1 MAYFNYFPEIVYDV
15 RGIKN
20 NQRIQVITNIL
31 VRVRKKLELTNV
43 AYFDQYF
50 VTDGDRPDSLAHQI
64 YGDSELHWVILY
76 ANYMTNP
83 YYDWPLTSFDLQK
96 YVAKKYPSNINGT
109 HHWEDTDG
117 YEVDETASGATAVTN
132 YVYEEKKNDAK
143 RSINIIKQ
151 EYLGNIIKEFKKL
164 VG

>member
-1 MAYFNYFPEIVYDV
+1 MAYFNYFPTIGYDV
-15 RGIKN
+15 RGEKN
-20 NQRIQVITNIL
+20 TSRVQAITNVL
-31 VRVRKKLELTNV
+31 VRIRKKLELTNI

-64 YGDSELHWVILY
+64 YGDSELHWIILY

-96 YVAKKYPSNINGT
+96 YVAKKYSNTNGT

-132 YVYEEKKNDAK
+132 FVYEEKKNDAK
-143 RSINIIKQ
+143 RSINIIKKT
-151 EYLGNIIKEFKKL
+151 YISGIIKEFKKL